1 MKKDT
6 RRAPKRASRA
16 AGKTTVITNEITA
29 AAGNNAARSSPP
41 RQQRKSARTANR
53 SVETRNT
60 ERRDAIAA
68 AALKLFSK
76 FGFVAVSNQE
86 IGEMAGI
93 NPALIYYYFENRD
106 DLFQFVV
113 RKALADAL
121 SVYERLRHRH
131 AAIGGLEAWL
141 SSNLLL
147 SEEISN
153 FLKIV
158 LDYAHSERQ
167 SPLTDDAI
175 ARFYNTEVEILAS
188 AIHREIGVAQPRA
201 TDLARLVSVFLDGV
215 MVARV
220 VRPEID
226 LERIVNVM
234 REVLRPERG

>member
-6 RRAPKRASRA
+6 RRPARKATAIRKDIVVGGDNATRTSPMRPK
-16 AGKTTVITNEITA
+16 
-29 AAGNNAARSSPP
+29 
-41 RQQRKSARTANR
+41 RKSARTAGR
-53 SVETRNT
+53 PVETRNT
-60 ERRDAIAA
+60 ERRDAIAL

-76 FGFVAVSNQE
+76 YGVVAVSNQE

-93 NPALIYYYFENRD
+93 NPALIYYYFEDRD

-113 RKALADAL
+113 RKALSDAL
-121 SVYERLRHRH
+121 SVYERLRHKRD
-131 AAIGGLEAWL
+131 AVGGLEAWL

-147 SEEISN
+147 SEEISS

-158 LDYAHSERQ
+158 LDYSHSERQ

-175 ARFYNTEVEILAS
+175 ARFYDTEVEILAS
-188 AIHREIGVAQPRA
+188 AIRAEIGVALPRA

-226 LERIVNVM
+226 LERIVDLM
-234 REVLRPERG
+234 RAMLGPRRR

>member
-1 MKKDT
+1 MKRDT

-16 AGKTTVITNEITA
+16 AGKTTVITTEITA
-29 AAGNNAARSSPP
+29 ASNHAARSSPA